1 MKSINKLFIPLL
13 LLVAVAGCK
22 KDFLDRPSKS
32 QIASNNFYQ
41 STKEIRMATASL
53 YGGPANFQWHHEGL
67 LPFGDVLSGN
77 GTTGQYQGIDNNEL
91 FGVNPSASNG
101 IVKNAWTGLY
111 ILIGQCNNTI
121 LGIQQY
127 APATIPAA
135 EKNAAIAEARFI
147 RGYAYF
153 NLVLHWGAVPIIEDN
168 TKLIDNPLLNRIV
181 VPDVYKF
188 VTNDLTYAVENL
200 PATDV
205 AGRVTTWSAQGMLS
219 KVYLTMA
226 GLGGNGT
233 RNEAYLD
240 SAKKYAGNVCKNK
253 GLALFGQDDPN
264 HQGYYDLF
272 KPQNND
278 VPEMLFAFQWQ
289 AGVGYGGG
297 NTWNNYAPT
306 VTIMPKKVGGWA
318 SMKPTYDLYL
328 LYSGKDAV
336 RRRATFMVNG
346 DHYPE
351 LDAANGGYKAT
362 GSSMKKHIIGNEVDN
377 SSPLMD
383 LWSSPEHDA
392 ALRLADV
399 YLIYAEAILGNNGS
413 TSDDEA
419 LDYFNEVRI
428 RAGLEKATTIDIDSI
443 IKERRIEL
451 AFEGQYWGDM
461 VRLSYWN
468 MPKALSII
476 NAQNRAFFNY
486 DNGVATPD
494 ANGPVVPVLSAT
506 ASSFTL
512 QIPAAELTANPKLA
526 DAPVK
531 N

>member
-1 MKSINKLFIPLL
+1 MRL
-13 LLVAVAGCK
+13 
-22 KDFLDRPSKS
+22 
-32 QIASNNFYQ
+32 
-41 STKEIRMATASL
+41 ATASL
-53 YGGPANFQWHHEGL
+53 YAGPANFQWHHNGVL
-67 LPFGDVLSGN
+67 QFGDVLSGN
-77 GTTGQYQGIDNNEL
+77 GTTGQYQGIDNIEL
-91 FGVNPSASNG
+91 FAVNLSASNSF
-101 IVKNAWTGLY
+101 VRDAWAGLY

-127 APATIPAA
+127 APSTVTAA
-135 EKNAAIAEARFI
+135 DKNAAMAEARFM

-168 TKLIDNPLLNRIV
+168 SKLIEQPLLNRIV

-200 PATDV
+200 PVTDV

-233 RNEAYLD
+233 RNQAYLD
-240 SAKKYAGNVCKNK
+240 SAKKYAGNVCMNSGKT
-253 GLALFGQDDPN
+253 LFPS
-264 HQGYYDLF
+264 YYDLF
-272 KPQNND
+272 KAQNND
-278 VPEMLFAFQWQ
+278 VPEVLFAFQWQ
-289 AGVGYGGG
+289 GGAGFGAG
-297 NTWNNYAPT
+297 NTWNNYSPSPSL
-306 VTIMPKKVGGWA
+306 MPKKVGAWA

-328 LYSGKDAV
+328 LYSDKDTI
-336 RRRATFMVNG
+336 RRKATFMVAG
-346 DHYPE
+346 DRFPE

-362 GSSMKKHIIGNEVDN
+362 GSSMKKHIIGNDVDN

-399 YLIYAEAILGNNGS
+399 YLIYAEAILGNNTT
-413 TSDDEA
+413 TSDADA
-419 LDYFNEVRI
+419 LLYYNKVRT
-428 RAGLEKATTIDIDSI
+428 RAGLDPLSAITLDALLN
-443 IKERRIEL
+443 ERRVEL

-468 MPKALSII
+468 TAKALSKI
-476 NAQNRAFFNY
+476 NGQNRSFFNY
-486 DNGVATPD
+486 DAGVATPD
-494 ANGPVVPVLSAT
+494 ANGPVVSVLPAT

-512 QIPAAELTANPKLA
+512 QIPATELTANQKLA
-526 DAPVK
+526 EAPVK
-531 N
+531 YY